1 LSNMRLKK
9 YEFNHIP
16 WVALVDEV
24 DCPVCPYAS
33 TYLATLTK
41 QAFNTQLR
49 KANELLFVLDYFQKK
64 QISLV
69 ERVKSGALISRREY
83 SQFHDACASKKVID
97 DDAETS
103 VVVLQVSDKLLRN
116 ALSANV
122 RQLSRVQNETQAGRL
137 RRLRQYLEMLFG
149 HFHDA
154 YSIDRAIADEYEKLL
169 AAIKLDEESLGKNET
184 KEVADPTQSS
194 IPDDVFLRM
203 LEMVHPSSPNN
214 PFKGSRIRNY
224 LIVSLFRESGIRR
237 GALAKLKISDL
248 ILHGTFDQIK
258 IYKSGVDATESR
270 REKGRQKTKA
280 HLATVPSTLMHQIKY
295 YIDHVRSQIPGTD
308 KHEFIFVSEKSS
320 RGTLGKELSLKSI
333 NAIFNVLSKDLNF
346 HIHPH
351 LLRHKWNEIFD
362 VKGSEKGI
370 DYRLM
375 EEARKYAMGW
385 AADSNMDVTYN
396 DKRLAAKAREI
407 SLVHQQRLDGQK

>member
-1 LSNMRLKK
+1 MRLKK

-270 REKGRQKTKA
+270 REKG
-280 HLATVPSTLMHQIKY
+280 
-295 YIDHVRSQIPGTD
+295 
-308 KHEFIFVSEKSS
+308 
-320 RGTLGKELSLKSI
+320 
-333 NAIFNVLSKDLNF
+333 
-346 HIHPH
+346 
-351 LLRHKWNEIFD
+351 
-362 VKGSEKGI
+362 
-370 DYRLM
+370 
-375 EEARKYAMGW
+375 ARKRKPIW
-385 AADSNMDVTYN
+385 PPF
-396 DKRLAAKAREI
+396 
-407 SLVHQQRLDGQK
+407 HQP

>member
-1 LSNMRLKK
+1 MD
-9 YEFNHIP
+9 EF
-16 WVALVDEV
+16 
-24 DCPVCPYAS
+24 DCPACPYAS
-33 TYLATLTK
+33 AYLATLTK
-41 QAFNTQLR
+41 QKFNTQVR

-64 QISLV
+64 KISLV
-69 ERVKSGALISRREY
+69 ERVRSGDLITQREY
-83 SQFHDACASKKVID
+83 SQFHDACASKKLID
-97 DDAETS
+97 DDADKS

-122 RQLSRVQNETQAGRL
+122 RQLSLVQPETQAGRL
-137 RRLRQYLEMLFG
+137 RRLRQYLEMLYG
-149 HFHDA
+149 HFHDT
-154 YSIDRAIADEYEKLL
+154 YSIDRAIADRYEKLH
-169 AAIKLDEESLGKNET
+169 ANIKLDEDSLGKNET
-184 KEVADPTQSS
+184 QEVADPTQSV

-248 ILHGTFDQIK
+248 VLHGTFDQIK
-258 IYKSGVDATESR
+258 IYKSGIDTTETR
-270 REKGRQKTKA
+270 LEKGRQKTKA
-280 HLATVPSTLMHQIKY
+280 HLATVPSALMHQIKY

-308 KHEFIFVSEKSS
+308 KHDFIFVSEKDS

-333 NAIFNVLSKDLNF
+333 NAIFNVLSKVLNF
-346 HIHPH
+346 YIHPH

-370 DYRLM
+370 DHRVV

-385 AADSNMDVTYN
+385 DADSNMDATYN
-396 DKRLAAKAREI
+396 DKSIAAKAREI
-407 SLVHQQRLDGQK
+407 SLVHQQRLDEQK